1 MKGARPLPSARALR
15 AGSTSPHGGEATAT
29 DDELRA
35 LARRLRAHSLR
46 MISQAKTSHIGS
58 CLSVADILAVLYG
71 SVLRVRPKQADWPDR
86 DRLIVSK
93 GHAAAVTYAA
103 VAEAGFIPTER
114 LAEYARNGGQL
125 YGHVTHLGVP
135 GIEMSSGSLGH
146 GLPVGAGMALTAKR
160 DGRSWRVFV
169 VMSDGECDE
178 GSNWEAIL
186 FAGHHRLD
194 NLVILI
200 DYNKIQ
206 SLDFVDKTIR
216 LEPLAEKFRAF
227 GWAVRE
233 VDGHDVGAVRGT
245 LESVPFEAGK
255 PNAVIAHT
263 VKGKG
268 VSWMEGKVLWHYR
281 PPAEDELAKA
291 LAEVDAS

>member
-1 MKGARPLPSARALR
+1 MRGDGRSSD
-15 AGSTSPHGGEATAT
+15 G
-29 DDELRA
+29 DLRA
-35 LARRLRAHSLR
+35 LARRLRSHSLR

-71 SVLRVRPKQADWPDR
+71 RVMRIDPKDPSWPDR
-86 DRLIVSK
+86 DRLIMSK

-103 VAEAGFIPTER
+103 VAEAGFMPESR
-114 LAEYARNGGQL
+114 LSEYAHNGGQL
-125 YGHVTHLGVP
+125 YGHVTHAGVP
-135 GIEMSSGSLGH
+135 GIEFSSGSLGH

-160 DGRSWRVFV
+160 DGKSWRVFV

-186 FAGHHRLD
+186 FAGHHQLD
-194 NLVILI
+194 NLTIVI

-206 SLDFVDKTIR
+206 SLDFVDKTLR
-216 LEPLAEKFRAF
+216 LEPLAEKLSAF
-227 GWAVRE
+227 GWSARE
-233 VDGHDVGAVRGT
+233 VNGHDVDELSETLSAVP
-245 LESVPFEAGK
+245 LEKGK
-255 PNAVIAHT
+255 PTAVIAHT

-281 PPAEDELAKA
+281 PPTPEELVTA
-291 LAEVDAS
+291 LAEVEAS

>member
-1 MKGARPLPSARALR
+1 VARQVS
-15 AGSTSPHGGEATAT
+15 
-29 DDELRA
+29 DDDLRA
-35 LARRLRAHSLR
+35 LARRLRSHSLR

-58 CLSVADILAVLYG
+58 CLSMADILAVLYG
-71 SVLRVRPKQADWPDR
+71 RILHLDPKQPAWPDR

-103 VAEAGFIPTER
+103 IAEAGFMPKER

-125 YGHVTHLGVP
+125 YGHVTHVGVP
-135 GIEMSSGSLGH
+135 GVEFSSGSLGH
-146 GLPVGAGMALTAKR
+146 GLPVGAGMALTGKR
-160 DGRSWRVFV
+160 AGAAWRVFV

-186 FAGHHRLD
+186 FAGHHQLD
-194 NLVILI
+194 NLTIVI

-206 SLDFVDKTIR
+206 SLDWVDKTLK
-216 LEPLAEKFRAF
+216 LEPLADKFRAF
-227 GWAVRE
+227 GWSVRE
-233 VDGHDVGAVRGT
+233 VDGHQVAELSAALEAVP
-245 LESVPFEAGK
+245 LETGR
-255 PNAVIAHT
+255 PNAIIAHT

-281 PPAEDELAKA
+281 PPTPDELITA
-291 LAEVDAS
+291 LAEVEAS

>member
-1 MKGARPLPSARALR
+1 MTAKASDDDLR
-15 AGSTSPHGGEATAT
+15 
-29 DDELRA
+29 D
-35 LARRLRAHSLR
+35 LARRLRSHSLR

-71 SVLRVRPKQADWPDR
+71 RVMRIDPEMPSWPSR
-86 DRLIVSK
+86 DRLIMSK

-103 VAEAGFIPTER
+103 VAEAGFMPRER

-125 YGHVTHLGVP
+125 YGHVTNVGVP
-135 GIEMSSGSLGH
+135 GVEFSSGSLGH
-146 GLPVGAGMALTAKR
+146 GLPVGTGMALTGKR
-160 DGRSWRVFV
+160 EGAAWRVFV

-186 FAGHHRLD
+186 FAGHHQLD
-194 NLVILI
+194 NLTAII

-206 SLDFVDKTIR
+206 SLDRVDKTLG
-216 LEPLAEKFRAF
+216 LEPFADKFRAF
-227 GWAVRE
+227 GWSVRE
-233 VDGHDVGAVRGT
+233 VDGHDVKELSAT
-245 LESVPFEAGK
+245 LESLPLEPGRPSAI
-255 PNAVIAHT
+255 IAHT

-281 PPAEDELAKA
+281 PPTPEELVTA
-291 LAEVDAS
+291 LAEVEAS

>member
-1 MKGARPLPSARALR
+1 MARQVS
-15 AGSTSPHGGEATAT
+15 
-29 DDELRA
+29 DDDLRA
-35 LARRLRAHSLR
+35 LARRLRSHSLR

-58 CLSVADILAVLYG
+58 CLSMADILAVFYG
-71 SVLRVRPKQADWPDR
+71 RILNIDPKQPAWPAR

-103 VAEAGFIPTER
+103 IAEAGFMPKER

-125 YGHVTHLGVP
+125 YGHVTNVGVP
-135 GIEMSSGSLGH
+135 GVEFSSGSLGH
-146 GLPVGAGMALTAKR
+146 GLPVGAGMALVGKR
-160 DGRSWRVFV
+160 SGAAWRVFV

-186 FAGHHRLD
+186 FAGHHQLD
-194 NLVILI
+194 NLTIII

-206 SLDFVDKTIR
+206 SLDWVDKTLK
-216 LEPLAEKFRAF
+216 LEPLADKFQAF
-227 GWAVRE
+227 GWSVRE
-233 VDGHDVGAVRGT
+233 VDGHDVTELSSALGAVP
-245 LESVPFEAGK
+245 LETGRPG
-255 PNAVIAHT
+255 AVIAHT

-281 PPAEDELAKA
+281 PPTPDELVTA
-291 LAEVDAS
+291 LAEVEAS

>member
-1 MKGARPLPSARALR
+1 VSAAPRP
-15 AGSTSPHGGEATAT
+15 AT

-71 SVLRVRPKQADWPDR
+71 SVLRVKPDQPEWADR

-103 VAEAGFIPTER
+103 VAEAGFMPAER
-114 LAEYARNGGQL
+114 LGEYARNGGQL
-125 YGHVTHLGVP
+125 YGHVTHMGVP
-135 GIEMSSGSLGH
+135 GVEMSNGSLGH
-146 GLPVGAGMALTAKR
+146 GLPVGTGMALAARR
-160 DGRSWRVFV
+160 DGRAWRVFV

-186 FAGHHRLD
+186 FAAHHRLD

-206 SLDFVDKTIR
+206 SLDFVDKTIG
-216 LEPLAEKFRAF
+216 LEPLADKFRAF
-227 GWAVRE
+227 GWGVRE
-233 VDGHDVGAVRGT
+233 VDGHDVGAIRRT
-245 LESVPFEAGK
+245 LDSLPFEPGR

-291 LAEVDAS
+291 LAEVEAS